1 MDRHIRPQPANFPA
15 AIGGRNL
22 GWQYFQFD
30 PSVAACRRPG
40 HAARVNIA
48 RGGTVNCEE
57 LPMKTLF
64 LHPPSFDG
72 FDGGAGARYQMKREV
87 RSFWYPTWLA
97 QPAALVEGSK
107 LIDAPPHGLN
117 FDDIV
122 PELKNRE
129 LVVMHT
135 STPSFKSDVKTA
147 EMIKAINP
155 DVKIGFIGAKVAVE
169 PEKSLIAGHAID
181 FVARNEFDFTIKEV
195 ADGMAWSGIKGLSY
209 RNAEGV
215 IVHNEDRAV
224 LENMDSLPWVTPV
237 YKRDLNVEKYFGG
250 YLKHPYISFYTGR
263 GCKSRCTF
271 CLWPQTVGGHRYRV
285 RSVENVV
292 EEMKWAKQAF
302 PQVKEFFF
310 DDDTLTDNLPR
321 VEALA
326 KELGKLGVTWSCNAK
341 ANVPRKTLEVMKANG
356 LRLLLV
362 GYESG
367 NQQILI
373 NIKKGMRVDFARRFT
388 KDCHEL
394 GIVIHGTFILG
405 LPGETRETIQQ
416 TLDFAKEINPHTI
429 QISLAAPYPGTF
441 LYRQAKENGWLYN
454 EEIDLLTQEGTQIAP
469 LNYPHLSHT
478 EIFKS
483 VEDFYKKF
491 YFRPSKIAS
500 IVAEMIRSPEMMKR
514 RLREGVEFFHFLRS
528 RHDAA

>member
-1 MDRHIRPQPANFPA
+1 
-15 AIGGRNL
+15 
-22 GWQYFQFD
+22 
-30 PSVAACRRPG
+30 
-40 HAARVNIA
+40 
-48 RGGTVNCEE
+48 
-57 LPMKTLF
+57 MKTLF

-72 FDGGAGARYQMKREV
+72 YDGGAGARYQMKREV

-107 LIDAPPHGLN
+107 LIDAPPHDLAFN
-117 FDDIV
+117 DIV
-122 PELKNRE
+122 GEFNSRD

-135 STPSFKSDVKTA
+135 STPSFKSDAKTA

-155 DVKIGFIGAKVAVE
+155 HIKIGLIGAKVAVE
-169 PEKSLIAGHAID
+169 PEKSLLAAAAVD

-195 ADGMAWSGIKGLSY
+195 ADGRDWKQIKGLSF
-209 RNAEGV
+209 RNREGL
-215 IVHNEDRAV
+215 IVHNENREV
-224 LENMDSLPWVTPV
+224 LENMDALPWVTPV
-237 YKRDLNVEKYFGG
+237 YKRDLTIEKYFGG

-271 CLWPQTVGGHRYRV
+271 CLWPQTVGGHRYRT

-292 EEMKWAKQAF
+292 EEIKWAKVAF

-326 KELGKLGVTWSCNAK
+326 KELGKTGVTWSCNAK

-373 NIKKGMRVDFARRFT
+373 NIKKGMHVDFARRFT

-394 GIVIHGTFILG
+394 GIIIHGTFILG
-405 LPGETRETIQQ
+405 LPGETKETIQQ
-416 TLDFAKEINPHTI
+416 TLNFAKEINPHTI
-429 QISLAAPYPGTF
+429 QVSLAAPYPGTF
-441 LYRQAKENGWLYN
+441 LYRQAKENGWLFN

-469 LNYPHLSHT
+469 LNYPHLSHG
-478 EIFKS
+478 EIFHS

-491 YFRPSKIAS
+491 YFRPSKMAS
-500 IVAEMIRSPEMMKR
+500 ILAEMIASPEMMKR
-514 RLREGVEFFHFLRS
+514 RLREGVEFFNFLRT
-528 RHDAA
+528 RKDAA